1 MSNVDLTWPAL
12 LARWT
17 AFAQSSVALP
27 KNAAGD
33 RWRMAVPAIINLQAV
48 TFALGEIDQL
58 TREGERAVAL
68 DKSEIIIRSA
78 TGQLHALWR
87 GEPLP
92 NELVALMHDAG
103 VAMEVAR
110 GDFAG
115 LEATGTTAPAVPGGA
130 MSGAEGIEWRVTEER
145 LIVNHPGDLV
155 ARLQE
160 LQFEGDL
167 WVPTPGVPMFRG
179 APAAFAREAGGG
191 RPDEHVLRAVKEFLV
206 DVSRPEPVA
215 SFRQVYRQFDFAAG
229 RAVRDLV
236 APVGPSIPAGQ
247 ALLVPA
253 IRGGREVGVT
263 LPPRKSADIPAPEV
277 VFQDVPTDAD

>member
-1 MSNVDLTWPAL
+1 
-12 LARWT
+12 
-17 AFAQSSVALP
+17 
-27 KNAAGD
+27 
-33 RWRMAVPAIINLQAV
+33 MAVPAIINLQAV

-115 LEATGTTAPAVPGGA
+115 LESSGTVAPAAPGGA

-145 LIVNHPGDLV
+145 LIVNHPGELV

-167 WVPTPGVPMFRG
+167 WVPTPGVAMFRG
-179 APAAFAREAGGG
+179 APAAFAREVGGG

-277 VFQDVPTDAD
+277 VFQDVPADAD